1 MKSSDK
7 KFNLVKSSFN
17 IIEKSGWKS
26 FSLQKLS
33 YTEKIPINE
42 IKIFFKS
49 EITILDEFS
58 KMIDIKVEKSFDY
71 EELTNTSVKD
81 NLFELIMLRLE
92 YMQPYRNALKSIKSS
107 FKSDPLVAKS
117 VAKNVMN
124 SLDFYLELTNAFND
138 SFLDIFKK
146 KSIFLIYSYI
156 FMIWLEDDSDELSKT
171 MSELDKLL
179 TFSEKIALDFKTY
192 TPF

>member
-33 YTEKIPINE
+33 DKEKVPINE

-124 SLDFYLELTNAFND
+124 SLDFYLELTNAYND

-146 KSIFLIYSYI
+146 KSMFLIYSYI

-171 MSELDKLL
+171 MSELDRLL

>member
-17 IIEKSGWKS
+17 IIEKRGWKS

-33 YTEKIPINE
+33 DTEKIPINE

-49 EITILDEFS
+49 EVTILDEFS
-58 KMIDIKVEKSFDY
+58 KMIDIKVEKSFDF
-71 EELTNTSVKD
+71 EELTSTSVKD

-92 YMQPYRNALKSIKSS
+92 FMQPYRNALKSIKSS

-124 SLDFYLELTNAFND
+124 SLDFYLELTNALND

>member
-33 YTEKIPINE
+33 YAEKIPINE

-117 VAKNVMN
+117 VTKNVIN
-124 SLDFYLELTNAFND
+124 SLDFYLELTNAYND

>member
-33 YTEKIPINE
+33 YAEKIPINE

-124 SLDFYLELTNAFND
+124 SLDFYLELTNAYND

-171 MSELDKLL
+171 MSELDRLL

>member
-33 YTEKIPINE
+33 YAEKIPINE

-58 KMIDIKVEKSFDY
+58 KMIDAKVEKSFDY

-138 SFLDIFKK
+138 TFLDIFKK

>member
-7 KFNLVKSSFN
+7 KFKLVKSSFN

-33 YTEKIPINE
+33 YAEKIPINE

>member
-7 KFNLVKSSFN
+7 KFNLIKSSFN
-17 IIEKSGWKS
+17 IIEKNGWKS

-33 YTEKIPINE
+33 YSENIPINE
-42 IKIFFKS
+42 IRKIFKS
-49 EITILDEFS
+49 EINILEEFS
-58 KMIDIKVEKSFDY
+58 KMIDIQVEKSFDFN
-71 EELTNTSVKD
+71 ELENTSVKD

-92 YMQPYRNALKSIKSS
+92 FMQPYKIALKSIKSS
-107 FKSDPLVAKS
+107 FKSNPLVAKS

-138 SFLDIFKK
+138 SLLDIFKK

-156 FMIWLEDDSDELSKT
+156 FMIWLEDSSEELSKT

-179 TFSEKIALDFKTY
+179 TFSENIALNFKTY

>member
-33 YTEKIPINE
+33 YAEKIPINE

-49 EITILDEFS
+49 EITILAEFS

-92 YMQPYRNALKSIKSS
+92 FMQPYRNALKSIKSS

-138 SFLDIFKK
+138 SFLDTFKK

>member
-7 KFNLVKSSFN
+7 KFKLVKSSFN

-33 YTEKIPINE
+33 YAEKIPINE

-58 KMIDIKVEKSFDY
+58 KMIDIEVEKSFDY

-138 SFLDIFKK
+138 TFLDIFKK

>member
-1 MKSSDK
+1 MKSSEK
-7 KFNLVKSSFN
+7 KFNLIKSSFKL
-17 IIEKSGWKS
+17 IEKSGWES
-26 FSLQKLS
+26 FSLKKLS
-33 YTEKIPINE
+33 YSEKISINE
-42 IKIFFKS
+42 IKKTFKS
-49 EITILDEFS
+49 EINILDEFS
-58 KMIDIKVEKSFDY
+58 KMIDLKVEKSFDY
-71 EELTNTSVKD
+71 QELRNTSVKD

-92 YMQPYRNALKSIKSS
+92 FMQPYKNALKSIKNT
-107 FKSDPLVAKS
+107 FKSDPLVAKL

-146 KSIFLIYSYI
+146 KSIFFIYSYI
-156 FMIWLEDDSDELSKT
+156 FTIWLEDNTEELSKT

-179 TFSEKIALDFKTY
+179 SFSEKMAINFKTY

>member
-33 YTEKIPINE
+33 YAEKIPINE

-81 NLFELIMLRLE
+81 NLFELIMLRVE

-156 FMIWLEDDSDELSKT
+156 FMIWLEDDSSELSKT

>member
-33 YTEKIPINE
+33 YAEKIPINE

-107 FKSDPLVAKS
+107 FKSDPLAAKS

-124 SLDFYLELTNAFND
+124 SLDFYLELTNAFSD

-156 FMIWLEDDSDELSKT
+156 FMIWLEDDTDELSKT

>member
-7 KFNLVKSSFN
+7 KFNLVKSSFK
-17 IIEKSGWKS
+17 IIEESGWKS

-33 YTEKIPINE
+33 YAEKIPINE

-124 SLDFYLELTNAFND
+124 SLDFYLELTNAYND

>member
-7 KFNLVKSSFN
+7 KYSLINSSFKL
-17 IIEKSGWKS
+17 IEKSGWKS
-26 FSLQKLS
+26 FSFQKLS
-33 YTEKIPINE
+33 HTEKISINE
-42 IKIFFKS
+42 IKKFFKS
-49 EITILDEFS
+49 EINILNEFS
-58 KMIDIKVEKSFDY
+58 KMINIKVEKNFDY
-71 EELTNTSVKD
+71 KELGNTSVKD

-92 YMQPYRNALKSIKSS
+92 FMQPYRNALKNILST
-107 FKSDPLVAKS
+107 FKSDPLLAKS
-117 VAKNVMN
+117 VAKDVMN
-124 SLDFYLELTNAFND
+124 SLDFYLELTNAFSN

-156 FMIWLEDDSDELSKT
+156 FTIWLEDNSEELSKT

-179 TFSEKIALDFKTY
+179 TFSEKIAINFKTY

>member
-33 YTEKIPINE
+33 YAEKIPINE

-92 YMQPYRNALKSIKSS
+92 YMQPYRNALKDIKSS

-124 SLDFYLELTNAFND
+124 SLDFYLELTNAYND

>member
-7 KFNLVKSSFN
+7 KFNLIKSSFK
-17 IIEKSGWKS
+17 IIEESGWKS

-33 YTEKIPINE
+33 YAEKIPINE

-124 SLDFYLELTNAFND
+124 SIDYYLELTNAYND

-156 FMIWLEDDSDELSKT
+156 FMILLEDDSDELSKT

>member
-7 KFNLVKSSFN
+7 KFNLVKSSLN
-17 IIEKSGWKS
+17 IIEKSGWTS

-33 YTEKIPINE
+33 DTEKIPINE

-92 YMQPYRNALKSIKSS
+92 FMQPYRNALKSIKSS

-179 TFSEKIALDFKTY
+179 SFSEKIALDFKTY

>member
-33 YTEKIPINE
+33 YAEKIPINE

-171 MSELDKLL
+171 MSEFDKLL
-179 TFSEKIALDFKTY
+179 TFSEKIAIDFKTY

>member
-33 YTEKIPINE
+33 YAEKIPINE

-138 SFLDIFKK
+138 SFLDTFKK

-171 MSELDKLL
+171 MSELDRLL

>member
-33 YTEKIPINE
+33 YAEKIPINE

-92 YMQPYRNALKSIKSS
+92 FMQPYRNALQSIKSS

-146 KSIFLIYSYI
+146 KSMFLIYSYI

-171 MSELDKLL
+171 MSELDRLL

>member
-7 KFNLVKSSFN
+7 KFNLVKSSFY

-33 YTEKIPINE
+33 DTEKIPINE

-124 SLDFYLELTNAFND
+124 SLDFYLELTNAYND

>member
-33 YTEKIPINE
+33 YAEKIPINE

-124 SLDFYLELTNAFND
+124 SLDFYLELTNAYND

-156 FMIWLEDDSDELSKT
+156 FMIWLEDESDELSKT

-179 TFSEKIALDFKTY
+179 SFSEKIALDFKTY

>member
-26 FSLQKLS
+26 FSLLKLA
-33 YTEKIPINE
+33 YAEKIPINE

-81 NLFELIMLRLE
+81 NLF
-92 YMQPYRNALKSIKSS
+92 
-107 FKSDPLVAKS
+107 
-117 VAKNVMN
+117 
-124 SLDFYLELTNAFND
+124 
-138 SFLDIFKK
+138 
-146 KSIFLIYSYI
+146 
-156 FMIWLEDDSDELSKT
+156 
-171 MSELDKLL
+171 
-179 TFSEKIALDFKTY
+179 
-192 TPF
+192 

>member
-33 YTEKIPINE
+33 YAEKIPINE

-179 TFSEKIALDFKTY
+179 TFSEKIAIDFKTY

>member
-33 YTEKIPINE
+33 YAEKIPINE

-92 YMQPYRNALKSIKSS
+92 FMQPYRNALKSIKNS
-107 FKSDPLVAKS
+107 FKSDPRVAKS

-171 MSELDKLL
+171 MSELDRLL
-179 TFSEKIALDFKTY
+179 TFSEKIVLDFKTY

>member
-17 IIEKSGWKS
+17 IIEKSGWTS

-33 YTEKIPINE
+33 DTEKISINE
-42 IKIFFKS
+42 IKLFFKS
-49 EITILDEFS
+49 EITVLDELS

-71 EELTNTSVKD
+71 EELTKTSVKD

-92 YMQPYRNALKSIKSS
+92 FMQPYRNALKNIKNS

>member
-17 IIEKSGWKS
+17 IIEKSGWTS

-33 YTEKIPINE
+33 DTEKISINE
-42 IKIFFKS
+42 IKLFFKS
-49 EITILDEFS
+49 EITVLDEFS

-71 EELTNTSVKD
+71 EELTKTSVKD

-92 YMQPYRNALKSIKSS
+92 FMQPYRNALKNIKNS
-107 FKSDPLVAKS
+107 FKSDPPVAKS

-171 MSELDKLL
+171 MSELDRLL

>member
-7 KFNLVKSSFN
+7 KLNLVKSSFN

-33 YTEKIPINE
+33 YAEKIPINE

-171 MSELDKLL
+171 MSELDRLL
-179 TFSEKIALDFKTY
+179 TFSEKIALNFKTY

>member
-7 KFNLVKSSFN
+7 KFNLVKSSFD
-17 IIEKSGWKS
+17 IIEKGGWKS

-33 YTEKIPINE
+33 ETEKIPINE
-42 IKIFFKS
+42 IKFFFKS

-92 YMQPYRNALKSIKSS
+92 FMQPYRNALKIIKGS
-107 FKSDPLVAKS
+107 FKSDPLVAKL

-171 MSELDKLL
+171 MSELDRLL
-179 TFSEKIALDFKTY
+179 TFSEKIALNFKTY

>member
-17 IIEKSGWKS
+17 IIEKIGWKS
-26 FSLQKLS
+26 FSLQTLS
-33 YTEKIPINE
+33 DTEKIPINE
-42 IKIFFKS
+42 IKLFFKS
-49 EITILDEFS
+49 EITVLDEFS

-71 EELTNTSVKD
+71 EELTKTSVKD

>member
-33 YTEKIPINE
+33 YAEKIPINE

-71 EELTNTSVKD
+71 EELTTTSVKD

>member
-33 YTEKIPINE
+33 YAEKIPINE

-92 YMQPYRNALKSIKSS
+92 YMQPYRNALKNIKNS

>member
-33 YTEKIPINE
+33 DKEKVPINE

-92 YMQPYRNALKSIKSS
+92 FMQPYRNALKSIKSS

>member
-7 KFNLVKSSFN
+7 KFNLIKSSFN

-33 YTEKIPINE
+33 YAEKIPLNE

-92 YMQPYRNALKSIKSS
+92 YMQPYRNALTSIKSS

>member
-33 YTEKIPINE
+33 YAEKIPINE

-92 YMQPYRNALKSIKSS
+92 YMQPYKNALKSIKSS

>member
-1 MKSSDK
+1 MKSSEK
-7 KFNLVKSSFN
+7 KFNLIKSAFK

-26 FSLQKLS
+26 FSFQRLS
-33 YTEKIPINE
+33 YSEKISIDE
-42 IKIFFKS
+42 IKKIFKS
-49 EITILDEFS
+49 EINILDEFS
-58 KMIDIKVEKSFDY
+58 KMIDFKVEKSFDY
-71 EELTNTSVKD
+71 EELGNTSVKD

-92 YMQPYRNALKSIKSS
+92 FMQPYKNALKSIKST
-107 FKSDPLVAKS
+107 FRSDPLIAKS

-124 SLDFYLELTNAFND
+124 SLDFYLELTKALND

-156 FMIWLEDDSDELSKT
+156 FNIWLEDNSEELSKT

-179 TFSEKIALDFKTY
+179 TFSEKIALNFKTY

>member
-33 YTEKIPINE
+33 HTEKIPFNE

-49 EITILDEFS
+49 EINILDEFS
-58 KMIDIKVEKSFDY
+58 KMIDIKVERSFDY

-92 YMQPYRNALKSIKSS
+92 FMQPYRNALKSIKSS
-107 FKSDPLVAKS
+107 FKSDPLVVKS
-117 VAKNVMN
+117 VTKNVMN
-124 SLDFYLELTNAFND
+124 SLDFYLELTNAYND

-146 KSIFLIYSYI
+146 KSIFFIYSYI